1 MEKRNHTSGFT
12 LLELLVTAT
21 IIAVLTVIGVVSY
34 SAVNKRSRD
43 VKRKSDLEQIRSALE
58 MYRSD
63 YAAYPAVG
71 SGNWNSASGLDTG
84 DKTTG
89 LVNSYLPAVPV
100 DPLGSSATYYYKAET
115 LSGSSYYGYCVCGCL
130 EATAACDGTN
140 STNLISNSCDPSD
153 LNQNCNYYLKN
164 P

>member
-1 MEKRNHTSGFT
+1 MNKRNRQNGFT

-58 MYRSD
+58 MFRSD
-63 YAAYPAVG
+63 YASYPSVG
-71 SGNWNSASGLDTG
+71 SGSWNSANGLDTG
-84 DKTTG
+84 NNTTG
-89 LVNSYLPAVPV
+89 LVNSYLPAIPV
-100 DPLGSSATYYYKAET
+100 DPLGSSQLYYYRAKAQ
-115 LSGSSYYGYCVCGCL
+115 SGSAYYGYCVCACL
-130 EATAACDGTN
+130 ESTASCDGTN
-140 STNLISNSCDPSD
+140 STNLVSNSCDPGDVNS
-153 LNQNCNYYLKN
+153 LCNYYLKN